1 MRRALSFF
9 VLLLGGAMLLPL
21 LIGLPQ
27 EPEDIIQVHD
37 HMTDK
42 SLKLP
47 LEEFVVGV
55 VAAEMPA
62 LFETESLK
70 AQAVAARTYIVSRL
84 QKGELLCTDP
94 SHCQAYADEQT
105 LKSRWGEHY
114 DAYYQRILKAVK
126 ETEGV
131 IAVYEGEPIA
141 AVFHAASS
149 GRTEDGV
156 AVWGTDTPYL
166 KSVESA
172 IPAQLNEMETEAV
185 FERNE
190 LLIALRTLHPQVQD
204 TTPLVQEVTK
214 TAAGRVDT
222 ITLGNIPFSG
232 LELRGLLSLNS
243 TDFTI
248 TEDATQV
255 YITTRGKGHGVGMS
269 QYGCNELAKAGKTY
283 QEILA
288 HYYPGTGLHKLENI

>member
-1 MRRALSFF
+1 MKRGLSFF
-9 VLLLGGAMLLPL
+9 VLFLCGAMLLPML
-21 LIGLPQ
+21 MGIPREQ
-27 EPEDIIQVHD
+27 ENAIRVHD
-37 HMTDK
+37 TVRDQE
-42 SLKLP
+42 LKMP
-47 LEEFVVGV
+47 LETFLVGV

-84 QKGELLCTDP
+84 QNGETLCTDP
-94 SHCQAYADEQT
+94 SHCQAYADKQT
-105 LKSRWGEHY
+105 LQERWGENY
-114 DAYYQRILKAVK
+114 SAYYQRVSEAVK
-126 ETEGV
+126 GTEGI

-149 GRTEDGV
+149 GQTEDGA

-166 KSVESA
+166 KSVTSTL
-172 IPAQLNEMETEAV
+172 PAQLNEMETESV
-185 FERNE
+185 FDRNAF
-190 LLIALRTLHPQVQD
+190 LTALRTLHPETQD
-204 TTPLVQEVTK
+204 TSPLVQSVTK

-222 ITLGNIPFSG
+222 LTVGNTAFTG
-232 LELRGLLSLNS
+232 LELRTLLSLNS

-248 TEDATQV
+248 TEDETQV

-283 QEILA
+283 EEILT
-288 HYYPGTGLHKLENI
+288 HYYQGITLHKLEKI